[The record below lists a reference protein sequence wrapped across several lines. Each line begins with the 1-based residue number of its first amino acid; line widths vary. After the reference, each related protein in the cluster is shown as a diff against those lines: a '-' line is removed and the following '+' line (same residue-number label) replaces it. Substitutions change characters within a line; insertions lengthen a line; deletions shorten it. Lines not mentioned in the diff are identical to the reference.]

1 MEEKVLEGMFEFVKK
16 YNSHFMTDTYTQIP
30 DSQKKPFTLE
40 RELCQEIIQQHYLCY
55 PDVEITIS
63 RIMWNTLHY
72 LWDELTGEVM
82 DYIRLSTR
90 FNLDEEI
97 VVLSLARQEMAM
109 AWKKRDRFADLIK
122 LIHSF
127 ELTYEVQ
134 QIFYNSFEAIERL
147 SENSTPIPTQFY
159 LR

>member
-1 MEEKVLEGMFEFVKK
+1 MEEKVLEGIDEFVKK

-30 DSQKKPFTLE
+30 DSQKKPFTLQ
-40 RELCQEIIQQHYLCY
+40 RELCEEIIQQHYLCY
-55 PDVEITIS
+55 PDVEITAS

-90 FNLDEEI
+90 YSIDEEI
-97 VVLSLARQEMAM
+97 VVLSLARQHMADD
-109 AWKKRDRFADLIK
+109 WKKRNRFADKIK
-122 LIHSF
+122 LVHSF

-134 QIFYNSFEAIERL
+134 QIFYDSFEAIERL
-147 SENSTPIPTQFY
+147 SENSNPIPTQFQ